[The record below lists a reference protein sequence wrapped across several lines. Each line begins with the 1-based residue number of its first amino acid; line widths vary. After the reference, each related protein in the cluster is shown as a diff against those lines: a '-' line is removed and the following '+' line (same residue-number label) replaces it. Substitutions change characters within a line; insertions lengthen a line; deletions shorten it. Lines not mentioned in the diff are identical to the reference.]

1 MVVKR
6 NCQVVRFYNFE
17 HMRARMAQLFCKSSR
32 RNIYLLIQS
41 KKIEV
46 KGQDLSKILKKA
58 KGVWF
63 ALCPRKV
70 RYISHLWAKIK
81 YLKSAVIP
89 IFKLNLSRYESDL
102 SNEVL
107 CSLVAQRNVELLK
120 IKVEVWKKKW
130 SYLTPVHTFSSR
142 PWFVRWFFPDLQI
155 WPTAVLQP
163 FELQGCTVP
172 QLKDLIHICLDLA

>member
-1 MVVKR
+1 MLDARQNHIFEFLLYRVVKQ
-6 NCQVVRFYNFE
+6 NCQVVRFRDFE

-32 RNIYLLIQS
+32 HNIYLLIQS

-58 KGVWF
+58 KNVWF
-63 ALCPRKV
+63 ALCPWKV

-107 CSLVAQRNVELLK
+107 CSLVAQRAAKLLEV
-120 IKVEVWKKKW
+120 KVADLGKNH
-130 SYLTPVHTFSSR
+130 LTNQ
-142 PWFVRWFFPDLQI
+142 VRLEKVG
-155 WPTAVLQP
+155 TGV
-163 FELQGCTVP
+163 
-172 QLKDLIHICLDLA
+172 K

>member
-1 MVVKR
+1 MILSIGELDWLKFLSK
-6 NCQVVRFYNFE
+6 QVVTTYICWF
-17 HMRARMAQLFCKSSR
+17 KSKNWGQR
-32 RNIYLLIQS
+32 PRPLQNP
-41 KKIEV
+41 K
-46 KGQDLSKILKKA
+46 KGQGCLICSVPTKSKIHIT
-58 KGVWF
+58 
-63 ALCPRKV
+63 P
-70 RYISHLWAKIK
+70 WAKMK
-81 YLKSAVIP
+81 YHKSAVIP